1 MNKSINNL
9 DDLVISLGTIF
20 ISLIPIALLTGPF
33 LPDLLL
39 SIVAL
44 LFLFQIIK
52 NREWTYFN
60 NNFVKI
66 LSIFYFIAIL
76 SSFLSSNIFLSLE
89 SSFFYFRFLIF
100 SIAVWFVIDN
110 NKNFINIFAITLLF
124 AFLVS
129 IIDGYYQ
136 YFFDI
141 NLFGFKAEGVR
152 MSLLLN
158 DKMLL
163 GGFLVRLFPLLIA
176 IYLFHKKHNIYFLF
190 LISLLFILIDV
201 LIYLSG
207 ERTSFALLAILTI
220 FIILLIS
227 RYKIL
232 RIVTFAIS
240 ILLVVFL
247 TIFSSDIRER
257 NINQTLSQLGVDQEK
272 HISVFS
278 PRHESHYISA
288 LKMFIENPMIGVGPK
303 IFRQL
308 CSEEKY
314 NVNEDSCSTH
324 PHNTYIQI
332 LAEMGIIGFSVFIII
347 PIYLVSKIITHIY
360 QYFRNGIRLLSDYQI
375 CLIGCFLLT
384 LWPLAPTLSF
394 FNNWISVVYYLPIG
408 FFLSTIYNN
417 KTH

>member
-9 DDLVISLGTIF
+9 DDLLLSLGTLL

-44 LFLFQIIK
+44 IFLFQIIK
-52 NREWTYFN
+52 KGEWSYLN
-60 NNFVKI
+60 NNFVKVF
-66 LSIFYFIAIL
+66 SIFYILAIL
-76 SSFLSSNIFLSLE
+76 SSFLSSNILLSME
-89 SSFFYFRFLIF
+89 SSLFYFRFLIF

-110 NKNFINIFAITLLF
+110 NKYFINIFAIALLI

-176 IYLFHKKHNIYFLF
+176 IYLFKKKHNIYYLS
-190 LISLLFILIDV
+190 LISLLFIFIDV

-220 FIILLIS
+220 FIIFLIS

-232 RIVTFAIS
+232 RIITFVIS

-257 NINQTLSQLGVDQEK
+257 NINQTLSQLGVDQENR
-272 HISVFS
+272 ISVFS
-278 PRHESHYISA
+278 PRHESHYRSA
-288 LKMFIENPMIGVGPK
+288 LKMFTENPVIGVGPK
-303 IFRQL
+303 IFREL

-314 NVNEDSCSTH
+314 NINEDSCSTH

-332 LAEMGIIGFSVFIII
+332 LAEMGLIGFLVFLII
-347 PIYLVSKIITHIY
+347 PVHFASKILTHIY
-360 QYFRNGIRLLSDYQI
+360 QYLRNGNRLLTDYQI

-408 FFLSTIYNN
+408 FYLSTIYN
-417 KTH
+417 KKY

>member
-9 DDLVISLGTIF
+9 DDLLLSLGAIL

-44 LFLFQIIK
+44 VFLFQIIK
-52 NREWTYFN
+52 KGEWNYLN
-60 NNFVKI
+60 NNFVKVF
-66 LSIFYFIAIL
+66 SIFYVIAI
-76 SSFLSSNIFLSLE
+76 SSSIFSNNIFLSME
-89 SSFFYFRFLIF
+89 SSLFYFRFLLF
-100 SIAVWFVIDN
+100 SVAVWFVIDN
-110 NKNFINIFAITLLF
+110 NKYFINIFAIALLI
-124 AFLVS
+124 AFIVS

-176 IYLFHKKHNIYFLF
+176 IYLFQKKHNIYYLS
-190 LISLLFILIDV
+190 LISLLFIFIDV

-220 FIILLIS
+220 FIIFLIS

-232 RIVTFAIS
+232 RIITFVIS
-240 ILLVVFL
+240 IFLVIIL

-257 NINQTLSQLGVDQEK
+257 NVNQTLSQLGVDKENR
-272 HISVFS
+272 ISVFS
-278 PRHESHYISA
+278 PRHESHYRSA
-288 LKMFIENPMIGVGPK
+288 LKMFIENPVIGVGPK
-303 IFRQL
+303 IFREL

-314 NVNEDSCSTH
+314 NINEDSCSTH

-332 LAEMGIIGFSVFIII
+332 LAEMGLIGFSVFLII
-347 PIYLVSKIITHIY
+347 PFYLALKILTHIY
-360 QYFRNGIRLLSDYQI
+360 QYLRNGNRLLTDYQI

-417 KTH
+417 KNN